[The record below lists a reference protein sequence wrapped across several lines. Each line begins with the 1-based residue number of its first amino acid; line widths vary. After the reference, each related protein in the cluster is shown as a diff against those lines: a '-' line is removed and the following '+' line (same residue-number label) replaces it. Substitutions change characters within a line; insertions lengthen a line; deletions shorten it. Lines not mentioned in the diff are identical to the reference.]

1 MNLKSIAG
9 KIVNYNNSFFG
20 EISFDNKII
29 DISKKKFVDNDSI
42 IIPGFIDLHC
52 HGGGGFDTMNGIQ
65 SIVKMSNYHLANGTT
80 SILPTT
86 LTDTFD
92 NTFKALNG
100 LSKFINKNKFNSNI
114 LGVHLEGPFI
124 NSKKLGAQPPK
135 TQKPNIE
142 FIEKI
147 LKIAPISVVT
157 IAPELKGANYL
168 IEHLI
173 NKNIKVQIG
182 HSLADYK
189 CCVKIMNNNTIGIT
203 HLFNAMSGC
212 DHRNPGVVSAAL
224 NHAEYAE
231 IICDLYHVDQAN
243 IHLAHKCIPKL
254 YAITDAMPACGMPD
268 GKYDFANL
276 KVDKI
281 KGRALINGT
290 TLAGSVI
297 NMHKTFK
304 NLIKINFALEQAVA
318 MTSFHAA
325 KYLNEIYKGKIDKGF
340 DANLV
345 VLDKHYD
352 IKKVYLYGQEVNP
365 E

>member
-1 MNLKSIAG
+1 MYKR
-9 KIVNYNNSFFG
+9 
-20 EISFDNKII
+20 
-29 DISKKKFVDNDSI
+29 
-42 IIPGFIDLHC
+42 
-52 HGGGGFDTMNGIQ
+52 Q
-65 SIVKMSNYHLANGTT
+65 
-80 SILPTT
+80 
-86 LTDTFD
+86 
-92 NTFKALNG
+92 
-100 LSKFINKNKFNSNI
+100 
-114 LGVHLEGPFI
+114 
-124 NSKKLGAQPPK
+124 AQPPK

-268 GKYDFANL
+268 GKY
-276 KVDKI
+276 KI
-281 KGRALINGT
+281 YSHSI
-290 TLAGSVI
+290 
-297 NMHKTFK
+297 
-304 NLIKINFALEQAVA
+304 
-318 MTSFHAA
+318 
-325 KYLNEIYKGKIDKGF
+325 
-340 DANLV
+340 
-345 VLDKHYD
+345 
-352 IKKVYLYGQEVNP
+352 
-365 E
+365 